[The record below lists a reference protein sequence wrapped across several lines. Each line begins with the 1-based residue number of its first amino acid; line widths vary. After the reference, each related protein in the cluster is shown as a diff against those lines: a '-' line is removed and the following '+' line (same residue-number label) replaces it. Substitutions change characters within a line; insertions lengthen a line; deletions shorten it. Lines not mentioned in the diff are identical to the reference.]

1 MSVAIATNWEQRLA
15 DLGNIPVARIQ
26 TRPAPG
32 METLA
37 DLLVVNEN
45 QGRMC
50 ELVDLTLVDRAT
62 AVDQVLIESRTIVP
76 IVYLRTQPHNPQPH
90 N

>member
-1 MSVAIATNWEQRLA
+1 MSVEIATNWEQRLA

-37 DLLVVNEN
+37 DLRGANEN
-45 QGRMC
+45 QGRLC
-50 ELVDLTLVDRAT
+50 ESIDGSLVEKVRGYRHAFRKTG
-62 AVDQVLIESRTIVP
+62 
-76 IVYLRTQPHNPQPH
+76 
-90 N
+90 